1 MEQKSESYQGGD
13 GTQTAQEIVCDEAN
27 ERTGPEYI

>member
-1 MEQKSESYQGGD
+1 MEQKSDGSKGNN